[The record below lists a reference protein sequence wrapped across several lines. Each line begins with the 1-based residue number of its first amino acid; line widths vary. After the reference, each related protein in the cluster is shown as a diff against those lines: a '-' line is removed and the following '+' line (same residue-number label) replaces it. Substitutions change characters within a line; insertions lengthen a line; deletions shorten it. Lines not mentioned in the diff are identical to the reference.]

1 MIAPDCLSQ
10 RLIQFL
16 YLHLT
21 IGGTSLLRDRLDFD
35 ELDASTTVQSWV
47 VLLSILI
54 VARFTVSLVGNNLP
68 DLP

>member
-21 IGGTSLLRDRLDFD
+21 IGGSSLRDRLDFD